1 MIKKVTELSRKK
13 ITVDRFIWL
22 ELKRKKEKKGKWKTT
37 HTSRQKRGEWQREVI
52 SEKCSSSLG
61 RWKWIYVAAHFSTFP
76 FLSFFFNFP
85 FPTFIHR
92 HTNREKEREYHSET
106 HKQWTQPLSLKS
118 TLPTS
123 LCCTVFHSPRH
134 TQGKKKSLSH
144 SLTSS
149 FRFVSNNN
157 SVFRVFNWELNWT
170 ELNWNGFPRLQAR
183 NYWNSVGLRLFFWS
197 QFLAFA
203 LSRSFALS
211 LVRFF
216 FLLSLSLSFVEW
228 LTGEWS
234 LETWIR
240 RGREAEVWERSR
252 RGEDRAAVV
261 SAKNRR
267 N

>member
-1 MIKKVTELSRKK
+1 MNPTPELEIDLTNLTLLYGLSLSQTQTRKK
-13 ITVDRFIWL
+13 
-22 ELKRKKEKKGKWKTT
+22 K
-37 HTSRQKRGEWQREVI
+37 
-52 SEKCSSSLG
+52 
-61 RWKWIYVAAHFSTFP
+61 
-76 FLSFFFNFP
+76 
-85 FPTFIHR
+85 
-92 HTNREKEREYHSET
+92 
-106 HKQWTQPLSLKS
+106 
-118 TLPTS
+118 
-123 LCCTVFHSPRH
+123 
-134 TQGKKKSLSH
+134 KKKSLSH

-183 NYWNSVGLRLFFWS
+183 DYWNSVGLRLFFLVS
-197 QFLAFA
+197 VSRFRS
-203 LSRSFALS
+203 LSLFCSFACS
-211 LVRFF
+211 LFF
-216 FLLSLSLSFVEW
+216 SSLSLSLSFVEW

-252 RGEDRAAVV
+252 RGEDRAVVV